1 MAKTLNE
8 LEQKASQLSPEE
20 RAQLALFLI
29 RSLEPSEEGDT
40 EESWRIKAEK
50 RWAEIRRGG
59 ANTAPGPDVLADVRR
74 SLR

>member
-8 LEQKASQLSPEE
+8 LEQEAAELSSAE
-20 RAQLALFLI
+20 RAQLALFLV

-40 EESWRIKAEK
+40 EESWRIEAEK
-50 RWAEIRRGG
+50 RWAEIQCGE
-59 ANTAPGPDVLADVRR
+59 ANTVSGPDVLADVRR